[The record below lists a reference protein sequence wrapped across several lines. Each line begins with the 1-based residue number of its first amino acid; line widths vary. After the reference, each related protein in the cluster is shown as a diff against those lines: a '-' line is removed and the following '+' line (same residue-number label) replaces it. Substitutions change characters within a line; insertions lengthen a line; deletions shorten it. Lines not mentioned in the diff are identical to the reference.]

1 MVVDAGSRERSR
13 SPVRAALPG
22 LRRDAPGRREVAP
35 ARMPDLALHSDRVA
49 AIAALERDVLAAST
63 TRTNSARLGTIS
75 SMLALWGLEPFPPT
89 PTTWKALA
97 ATLKQGGYRS
107 AAVYLSCYK
116 LECERRGFPETSG
129 RTGSSRTTPARAQGV
144 WGQQFA
150 HGHLTYNA
158 FTNFPWPELHGSTVA
173 LSIAKPPSS
182 WDAGGFA
189 GRWSWPQR
197 EPPWSS
203 FRALM
208 AAGGLCYTCRL
219 QRRTS

>member
-1 MVVDAGSRERSR
+1 MQSSSRPPFGQEGVPQASEVVLVAKKKPGPKSRARASTPAASSSSSSAAVPLVVDAGSRERSR

-116 LECERRGFPETSG
+116 LECERRGFPGDFGTDRLIKDYTRSCSKG
-129 RTGSSRTTPARAQGV
+129 FGGCSSPTAT
-144 WGQQFA
+144 
-150 HGHLTYNA
+150 
-158 FTNFPWPELHGSTVA
+158 
-173 LSIAKPPSS
+173 
-182 WDAGGFA
+182 
-189 GRWSWPQR
+189 
-197 EPPWSS
+197 
-203 FRALM
+203 
-208 AAGGLCYTCRL
+208 
-219 QRRTS
+219 